1 MKKLMIAIFALFP
14 LFANAQTVKT
24 LTPEEQLEQAQK
36 QLEEAQKAVATA
48 KANAEKAK
56 QAAAEAK
63 AKAEAQA
70 KAKEIAAKQ
79 AAIEEQIRKA
89 KEEAAR
95 LNAEAERLNAE
106 AGKVAETPKKEAEA
120 AKPVPS
126 QPATKVTYTNTDGWT
141 APAVPAA
148 EKRVA
153 NNKVTK
159 TEDLSGYMAGAVPVT
174 DGKVAF
180 TLDLNV
186 PGKSAQEIYDIA
198 YQYLG
203 SLTTDENQREDESQ
217 KSTIALVNPNSHVIA
232 ARMCEW
238 LVFTQNFLSL
248 DRCKF
253 NHILIATCTDQ
264 HINLTMERMNYNY
277 EEHRSTGFKATA
289 ENVITDELS
298 LNKSKTKLNKIY
310 GKFRKATID
319 RKNQIFAG
327 LEAALK

>member
-1 MKKLMIAIFALFP
+1 MKKLMIAIFALIP
-14 LFANAQTVKT
+14 LFATAQTVKT

-79 AAIEEQIRKA
+79 AVIEEQIRKA

-159 TEDLSGYMAGAVPVT
+159 TEDLSSYMAGAVPVT

-217 KSTIALVNPNSHVIA
+217 KSTIALV
-232 ARMCEW
+232 
-238 LVFTQNFLSL
+238 LSL
-248 DRCKF
+248 I
-253 NHILIATCTDQ
+253 HI
-264 HINLTMERMNYNY
+264 
-277 EEHRSTGFKATA
+277 
-289 ENVITDELS
+289 
-298 LNKSKTKLNKIY
+298 
-310 GKFRKATID
+310 
-319 RKNQIFAG
+319 
-327 LEAALK
+327 

>member
-56 QAAAEAK
+56 KAAADAK
-63 AKAEAQA
+63 AKAEAEA

-106 AGKVAETPKKEAEA
+106 AGKVAETPKKEAEVA
-120 AKPVPS
+120 QPVPS

-153 NNKVTK
+153 NNKVTQ

-180 TLDLNV
+180 SMDLNV
-186 PGKSAQEIYDIA
+186 PGKSAQEVYDLA
-198 YQYLG
+198 YRYLS

-253 NHILIATCTDQ
+253 NYVLIATCTDQ
-264 HINLTMERMNYNY
+264 HVNLTMERMSYNY

-319 RKNQIFAG
+319 RKNHIFAG
-327 LEAALK
+327 LEATLK